1 MTDAFAHCK
10 FIAFNEPARVMFEA
24 VGLAGDLDEGC
35 VELTTQKSARAFVD
49 KLGELRY
56 WERETVVDADART
69 TSFSLFALP
78 PIGRPRA
85 RLRATLLCHQ
95 SSQVPRHARL
105 RSGERLL
112 RAAWQ

>member
-56 WERETVVDADART
+56 WERETVVDADA
-69 TSFSLFALP
+69 
-78 PIGRPRA
+78 
-85 RLRATLLCHQ
+85 
-95 SSQVPRHARL
+95 
-105 RSGERLL
+105 
-112 RAAWQ
+112 